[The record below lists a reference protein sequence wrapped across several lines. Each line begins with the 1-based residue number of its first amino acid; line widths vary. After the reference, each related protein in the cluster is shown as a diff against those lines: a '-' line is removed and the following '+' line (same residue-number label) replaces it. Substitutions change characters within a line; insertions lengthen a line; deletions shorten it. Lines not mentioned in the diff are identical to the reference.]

1 MRLAETKHE
10 LRGHGNLK
18 RSTRQFRVSRVLIAA
33 KRVSSVNKK
42 KKPIAQCCRL
52 CHLIH
57 HLEKYNSTEQPFV
70 SSSPRHIIFLLI
82 ISLLIGLLQVDYQN
96 KSVSPFDT
104 HPVNMWISFGAAFI
118 YCLGL
123 AINVESKEH
132 QASYSQITSHVI
144 LSSGALAS
152 ASLASVFFPRLLGWI
167 CLALWTLVP
176 ITLGRRL
183 IKPMYQWLKYGILKL
198 VSQVYN
204 RFNRFWRNC
213 ATLKNKNL
221 PM

>member
-10 LRGHGNLK
+10 LREYGNLK

-33 KRVSSVNKK
+33 KRVPSVNKK

-57 HLEKYNSTEQPFV
+57 QLENNSTEQPFV

-82 ISLLIGLLQVDYQN
+82 ITLLIGLLQVDYQN

-104 HPVNMWISFGAAFI
+104 HPVNMWISFGAALI

-132 QASYSQITSHVI
+132 QASYSQIHGHVI
-144 LSSGALAS
+144 LSSGAHSLRPRSQFLPTLAWVDLFGLMDTFAYYTVKRSLS
-152 ASLASVFFPRLLGWI
+152 ARSRPLKFRFDPPLIARGHRPFLNI
-167 CLALWTLVP
+167 
-176 ITLGRRL
+176 RRR
-183 IKPMYQWLKYGILKL
+183 
-198 VSQVYN
+198 S
-204 RFNRFWRNC
+204 RS
-213 ATLKNKNL
+213 
-221 PM
+221 

>member
-10 LRGHGNLK
+10 LREHGNLK

-42 KKPIAQCCRL
+42 KKPITQSCPQ
-52 CHLIH
+52 CHLVH
-57 HLEKYNSTEQPFV
+57 HLQNNSTEQPFV

-82 ISLLIGLLQVDYQN
+82 IPLLIGLLQVDYQN

-144 LSSGALAS
+144 LSSGVLAS

-167 CLALWTLVP
+167 CLTLWTLLP

-198 VSQVYN
+198 ISQVYS
-204 RFNRFWRNC
+204 RFNRLWRNC
-213 ATLKNKNL
+213 VTLKNQNL